1 MSRKRNQCNRPLTEL
16 IAYLDAQIAELR
28 AKLASV
34 EEELEDYKQA
44 ELFGWPIVRAR
55 KAAREHAAP
64 ANTSSM
70 QLVEGYERD
79 NGFTASP

>member
-1 MSRKRNQCNRPLTEL
+1 MPRKRNQCNRPLTEL

-28 AKLASV
+28 AKLANV

-55 KAAREHAAP
+55 KAARQCTP
-64 ANTSSM
+64 QPNVSSL
-70 QLVEGYERD
+70 QLVEEYEGE
-79 NGFTASP
+79 NGFTSSP